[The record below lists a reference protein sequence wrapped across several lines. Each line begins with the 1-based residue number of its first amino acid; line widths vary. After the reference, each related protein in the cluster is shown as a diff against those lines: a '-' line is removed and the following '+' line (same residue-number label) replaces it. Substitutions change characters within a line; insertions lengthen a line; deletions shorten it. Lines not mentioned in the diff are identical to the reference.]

1 MRRFLLT
8 SAVIG
13 ALALSA
19 CGNKEASAP
28 SSAGAASSAAKEIIV
43 IPEIDYSALPDA
55 SLEPAAWMAENA
67 KRNGVIVSTSG
78 LQYTV
83 NRQGDASAASPT
95 PGQIVQVHYEGRL
108 LDGTVFDSSY
118 ERGRP
123 SEFPSDRLVPGWV
136 EALAKMKTG
145 DQWTLYV
152 PPELGYGEA
161 GREPI
166 IPGNAV
172 MVFKMELLG
181 IDNSVEIA
189 EAEMEKAIK
198 AGEALEASEE
208 WLASNAKREGV
219 KVTASGLQYSIIESG
234 PADGPTV
241 DTENGQYVQVHYE
254 GRLKDGSV
262 FDSSYQRGEPAAFPS
277 NQLVPGWVE
286 ALGVMRPGD
295 HWVLYVSPEL
305 GYGKE
310 GRAPAI
316 PEDAVMIFRME
327 LLQVAQPQPP
337 AEAP

>member
-1 MRRFLLT
+1 MKRFLLM
-8 SAVIG
+8 SAVMS
-13 ALALSA
+13 ALVLSA

-28 SSAGAASSAAKEIIV
+28 SPAAEEITV

-55 SLEPAAWMAENA
+55 ALEPAAWMAQNA
-67 KRNGVIVSTSG
+67 KRDGVNVRPSG

-83 NRQGDASAASPT
+83 NRQGDAAGTSPSL
-95 PGQIVQVHYEGRL
+95 GQIVQVHYEGRL

-136 EALAKMKTG
+136 EALSIMKPG

-152 PPELGYGEA
+152 PPELGYGER
-161 GREPI
+161 GREPV

-181 IDNSVEIA
+181 VDNSGEVA
-189 EAEMEKAIK
+189 EAEMDAAIK
-198 AGEALEASEE
+198 AGEGIEASAG
-208 WLASNAKREGV
+208 WLAANAKREGV
-219 KVTASGLQYSIIESG
+219 KVTESGLQYSIIESG
-234 PADGPTV
+234 PAVGPTV

-286 ALGVMRPGD
+286 ALGMMRAGD

-327 LLQVAQPQPP
+327 LLQMAEPQPQAP
-337 AEAP
+337 AEPSE